1 MNLLDKLKIN
11 HRPRS
16 GALDLLKYIGPGLLV
31 TVGFI
36 DPGNWATNL
45 AAGSEFGYALL
56 WVVTFSSVMLIII
69 QHNVAHL
76 GIVTGLCLSEAT
88 NKYMPRVLSRPILG
102 SAMLASVST
111 SLAEILGGAIA
122 LRMLFGMPIKAGAVI
137 VTIVCL
143 AMLFSNTYSKTERW
157 IITFVS
163 IIGLSFLY
171 ELALVDVDWGQA
183 VVGWVKPTFPQNSML
198 IIMSVLGAVV
208 MPHNLFL
215 HSEVIQSR
223 EWNLEDESVI
233 KKQLKYEF
241 YDTLLSMVIGWAIN
255 SAMIILAASTFFKQN
270 IAVDEL
276 DQAQQLLVPLV
287 GNNAGVIFAA
297 ALLLAG
303 TIRYRRG
310 FHLRRILWRGVQSYR
325 PPLKAGSPAIVR
337 PRLGHHIPDRRSV
350 QGIDPVA
357 DVVERA
363 IADHGLHASVPD
375 LQQEGHGRLREQPLY
390 DHPPLAVGNDGNRP
404 KYSPA
409 HQPILKRNRYLCP
422 IRRKTINF

>member
-1 MNLLDKLKIN
+1 MGNLLDKLKIN

-88 NKYMPRVLSRPILG
+88 NRYLPRYVSRPILL
-102 SAMLASVST
+102 SAMGASIST
-111 SLAEILGGAIA
+111 SLAEVLGGAIA
-122 LRMLFGMPIKAGAVI
+122 LRMLFGMPIKVGAVI
-137 VTIVCL
+137 VTAACIG
-143 AMLFSNTYSKTERW
+143 MLLTNTYSKIERW
-157 IITFVS
+157 IILFVS

-171 ELALVDVDWGQA
+171 ELILVDVEWGA
-183 VVGWVKPTFPQNSML
+183 ALTGWVKPTFPENSML

-223 EWNLEDESVI
+223 EWNLEEEPVI
-233 KKQLKYEF
+233 RKQLKYEF
-241 YDTLLSMVIGWAIN
+241 YDTLLSMVIGWGIN
-255 SAMIILAASTFFKQN
+255 SAMIILAASTFFKN
-270 IAVDEL
+270 NVAVEEL

-287 GNNAGVIFAA
+287 GSSAGVIFAG

-303 TIRYRRG
+303 ISSTITSGIAGASIFAG
-310 FHLRRILWRGVQSYR
+310 FYGEAY
-325 PPLKAGSPAIVR
+325 
-337 PRLGHHIPDRRSV
+337 HHKD
-350 QGIDPVA
+350 
-357 DVVERA
+357 
-363 IADHGLHASVPD
+363 LHS
-375 LQQEGHGRLREQPLY
+375 
-390 DHPPLAVGNDGNRP
+390 
-404 KYSPA
+404 
-409 HQPILKRNRYLCP
+409 KRC
-422 IRRKTINF
+422 

>member
-1 MNLLDKLKIN
+1 MN
-11 HRPRS
+11 HRPRPA
-16 GALDLLKYIGPGLLV
+16 ALDLLKYIGPGLLV

-45 AAGSEFGYALL
+45 AAGSSFGYALL

-88 NKYMPRVLSRPILG
+88 NKYLPQALSRPILG
-102 SAMLASVST
+102 SAMLASIST

-122 LRMLFGMPIKAGAVI
+122 LRMLFSIPIKTGSVI
-137 VTIVCL
+137 VTAACL
-143 AMLFSNTYSKTERW
+143 VMLLSNTYSKIERW
-157 IITFVS
+157 IIMFVS

-171 ELALVDVDWGQA
+171 ELALVDVNWTEA
-183 VVGWVKPTFPQNSML
+183 VSGWIKPSFPENSML

-223 EWNLEDESVI
+223 EWNLEDETVI

-255 SAMIILAASTFFKQN
+255 SAMIILAAATFFKQK

-303 TIRYRRG
+303 VSSTITSGIAGASIFAG
-310 FHLRRILWRGVQSYR
+310 FYGEAYHPKDLHSKLGILLSFVPALGVIFLIRDPFKGLIFSQM
-325 PPLKAGSPAIVR
+325 L
-337 PRLGHHIPDRRSV
+337 LSV
-350 QGIDPVA
+350 QLPVT
-357 DVVERA
+357 VFTQV
-363 IADHGLHASVPD
+363 
-375 LQQEGHGRLREQPLY
+375 
-390 DHPPLAVGNDGNRP
+390 
-404 KYSPA
+404 
-409 HQPILKRNRYLCP
+409 YLTSS
-422 IRRKTINF
+422 RKVMGVYANTRSTTVLLVTLGALVTLLNIVLLISLF